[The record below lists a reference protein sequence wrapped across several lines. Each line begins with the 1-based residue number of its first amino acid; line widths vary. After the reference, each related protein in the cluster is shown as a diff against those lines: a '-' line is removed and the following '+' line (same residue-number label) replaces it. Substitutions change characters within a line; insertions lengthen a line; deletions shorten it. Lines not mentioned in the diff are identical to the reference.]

1 MERWCPPKPSES
13 IHDKQGRSSPDGPSG
28 GRGDDVST
36 MTSMPFATGSLVRAR
51 GREWVVLPESD
62 DTMLVLRPL
71 GGSDEEI
78 AGIYLPLEPV
88 ESARFELPDPEHPGD
103 HNSCRLL
110 RDALRLG
117 FRSSAGP
124 FRSFAR
130 IAVEPRPYQLVP
142 LLLALKLDPVRLLIA
157 DDVGIGKTVEA
168 ALIARELLDRG
179 EISRLCVLCPPHL
192 AEQWQSELASKF
204 HIDAHLV
211 LPGTVRRLERDCA
224 LGESLFER
232 YDCLIVSIDFIKSD
246 RRRDDFL
253 RACPEFVIVDE
264 AHTCAYAGEGG
275 AGRHQR
281 HQLLKGL
288 TARSDRHIVLV
299 TATPH
304 SGNEAAFRSLLSLL
318 RPDFEGLPEELSG
331 RENEAA
337 RRELAR
343 HFVQRRRGDIRH
355 FMQADTPFPERLAS
369 ESTYRL
375 SEPYRRLFD
384 RVLAYAREAV
394 ADPDGDRRVRRVRWW
409 SALALLRALASS
421 PAAAEATL
429 RSRAATVDAESAEEI
444 DDIGR
449 RTVLDPLDE
458 EGNEGIDAVP
468 GGDIGGDGEESER
481 RRRRLLDMAR
491 AARDLFGDHDAK
503 LHEAVKIV
511 RSLLDEGHRPI
522 LFCRFIHTA
531 EYVAAALRSHLSGGV
546 TVAAVTGSLPPAAR
560 EEAVLA
566 LAASPER
573 VLVCTD
579 CLSEGINLQEGFDA
593 VIHYDLSWNPT
604 RHEQREGRVDRYGQS
619 RHDVKIVM
627 YWGLDNQIDGI
638 VLDVL
643 LRKHQAIRAS
653 TGISVPVPARTD
665 EVIEAIF
672 EGLLLRRSKHHDDE
686 QMPLFDEEWV
696 RPKQSKLYAEWE
708 ASADRERR
716 SRTMFAQESIKVDE
730 VARELAE
737 VRGSIGSGDDV
748 RRFTLGAVH
757 ALRGVVGRPDEEAVE
772 FDLSETPE
780 ALRDMIGVDHRRFT
794 ARFEPPVAEGE
805 LLLTRTHPVVA
816 GLAGYIVDTALDGRP
831 DAVARRC
838 GAIRTSA
845 VERRTTLLLLRFRYH
860 ITRRSGEIS
869 RQMLAEECRLVAF
882 EGAPAS
888 ARWLDDVRAE
898 ELTAAV
904 PAQNMSVET
913 KREFL
918 RKALDG
924 YDRDLLP
931 HLETVA
937 SERAR
942 ELLESHR
949 RVRAAS
955 GTRGVSYE
963 VRAQLPVDLLG
974 VFILLPA

>member
-1 MERWCPPKPSES
+1 
-13 IHDKQGRSSPDGPSG
+13 
-28 GRGDDVST
+28 
-36 MTSMPFATGSLVRAR
+36 
-51 GREWVVLPESD
+51 
-62 DTMLVLRPL
+62 
-71 GGSDEEI
+71 
-78 AGIYLPLEPV
+78 
-88 ESARFELPDPEHPGD
+88 
-103 HNSCRLL
+103 
-110 RDALRLG
+110 
-117 FRSSAGP
+117 
-124 FRSFAR
+124 
-130 IAVEPRPYQLVP
+130 
-142 LLLALKLDPVRLLIA
+142 
-157 DDVGIGKTVEA
+157 
-168 ALIARELLDRG
+168 
-179 EISRLCVLCPPHL
+179 
-192 AEQWQSELASKF
+192 
-204 HIDAHLV
+204 
-211 LPGTVRRLERDCA
+211 
-224 LGESLFER
+224 
-232 YDCLIVSIDFIKSD
+232 
-246 RRRDDFL
+246 
-253 RACPEFVIVDE
+253 
-264 AHTCAYAGEGG
+264 
-275 AGRHQR
+275 
-281 HQLLKGL
+281 
-288 TARSDRHIVLV
+288 
-299 TATPH
+299 
-304 SGNEAAFRSLLSLL
+304 
-318 RPDFEGLPEELSG
+318 
-331 RENEAA
+331 
-337 RRELAR
+337 
-343 HFVQRRRGDIRH
+343 
-355 FMQADTPFPERLAS
+355 MQADTPFPERLAS

-429 RSRAATVDAESAEEI
+429 RSRAATVDAESAEEV

-531 EYVAAALRSHLSGGV
+531 EYLAAALRSHLPGSV